1 MADVVIDADVLVAL
15 LDENDSLSAQAT
27 ALLARLD
34 ADGHVPVVLDV
45 LLGEAVSV
53 LCRRAAERKAN
64 PPDLAR
70 ALDQAR
76 SWLERGEVAF
86 VGRDQERL
94 LGAMLDVVKETGGKV
109 NVNDALLVV
118 LQREGSIGDV
128 ASFDKKLD
136 TAVGFRRVS

>member
-1 MADVVIDADVLVAL
+1 MADVVIDANVLVAL
-15 LDENDSLSAQAT
+15 LDEHDSLSAQAT
-27 ALLARLD
+27 SLLARLD
-34 ADGHVPVVLDV
+34 TDGHDPLVLDV

-70 ALDQAR
+70 AIDQAR

-136 TAVGFRRVS
+136 TALGFRRVS